1 MLWLKTS
8 VGIWCY
14 LDNWSENILHL
25 LLSSRLWAADYY
37 GNDISEKVECWTIE
51 GHSRTGNSRA
61 CAFKLNSFLWNMP
74 FSLFWMFIAA
84 FMHCLQAILKY
95 IIVTLLTLQMI
106 ILLCLAYF
114 FLCLFELFPCL
125 FDFFFLILLV
135 SISWNIFLSL
145 SVKDFHLMPPATLCT
160 QAILQWQSAA
170 CNLGHEI

>member
-1 MLWLKTS
+1 MRIFYIYS
-8 VGIWCY
+8 F
-14 LDNWSENILHL
+14 
-25 LLSSRLWAADYY
+25 SSRLWAADYY

-125 FDFFFLILLV
+125 LIFFFFKFYYFLFPE
-135 SISWNIFLSL
+135 IFF
-145 SVKDFHLMPPATLCT
+145 SVC
-160 QAILQWQSAA
+160 Q
-170 CNLGHEI
+170 